1 MPRWRKSFS
10 GNTLLSVNVSMSQ
23 LDENL
28 VE

>member
-10 GNTLLSVNVSMSQ
+10 ENTLLSVNVSMSQ